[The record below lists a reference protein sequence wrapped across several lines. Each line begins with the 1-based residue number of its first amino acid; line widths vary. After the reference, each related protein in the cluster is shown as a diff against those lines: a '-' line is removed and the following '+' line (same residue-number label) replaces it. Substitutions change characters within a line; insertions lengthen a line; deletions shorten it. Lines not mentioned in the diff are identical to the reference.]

1 MTNTLTL
8 RFELKT
14 PATFGR
20 GGGLAGYVDQEVEH
34 DQYGLPFL
42 RGRALRGLLAEEMES
57 LLFTLGVVRAKPQT
71 DPQKQKWK
79 EAADRLL
86 GVSGEINESGIL
98 HVGDARLS
106 DGLWRLLAWSVEQ
119 RRNSRVGDPRVHSA
133 SVLAALTAIRRQTAM
148 TERGAPEPASLRSL
162 RVVLPGLPF
171 ESLLT
176 FDQAP
181 EEEDLAL
188 LAATTLAWRRV
199 GVSRNRGRGNVQA
212 VLESPAKTRQYFETF
227 QREVLGE

>member
-1 MTNTLTL
+1 MTKTLTL
-8 RFELKT
+8 RFELQT

-42 RGRALRGLLAEEMES
+42 RGRALRGLLAEEIES
-57 LLFTLGVVRAKPQT
+57 LLDALGERAELWRT
-71 DPQKQKWK
+71 TRN
-79 EAADRLL
+79 RLL
-86 GVSGEINESGIL
+86 GVSGAINGSGIL
-98 HVGDARLS
+98 HIGDARLS

-119 RRNSRVGDPRVHSA
+119 RGNQRVGGDARVHAS

-148 TERGAPEPASLRSL
+148 TERGAPESTSLRSL

-176 FDQAP
+176 FDQSP
-181 EEEDLAL
+181 DEKDLAL
-188 LAATTLAWRRV
+188 LAAATLAWRRV
-199 GVSRNRGRGNVQA
+199 GASRNRGRGNVQA
-212 VLESPAKTRQYFETF
+212 VIESPEKTRQYFETF
-227 QREVLGE
+227 QQEVLGQ